1 MSGITLAL
9 RSEENRLARSSTF
22 EIKRGMSAVS
32 VFMSSFGFGLMTAAV
47 LAIATV
53 GFTMQFAVTNVLN
66 LAYGSVMINSAFVAY
81 YFNARGMNAWVTLVF
96 GMVTGAVVSWALNRF
111 VFTPFQRRNLA
122 PITVVIVALGVDLV
136 GTFGLQAIVG
146 GGYVSF
152 RLAPGQ
158 EYHILGM
165 FLSGMQLVIL
175 AICAV
180 VLGMIHWLL
189 KYTRLGK
196 AMRATSANPNLARNS
211 GVKTQMVISTTW
223 LISGALCGLAGTVFA
238 MNTGVFE
245 ATSAQLYIV
254 MLLAAMF
261 LGGPGEPYGAM
272 FGALTIGLATEIS
285 AAYISPQYKEVVAFL
300 ALLGMLTFRPYGI
313 FGSEK
318 TN

>member
-1 MSGITLAL
+1 
-9 RSEENRLARSSTF
+9 
-22 EIKRGMSAVS
+22 
-32 VFMSSFGFGLMTAAV
+32 MSSFGFGLITAAV

-66 LAYGSVMINSAFVAY
+66 LAYGSVMINSAFVSY
-81 YFNARGMNAWVTLVF
+81 YLNVHGLNAWVTLIGAVF
-96 GMVTGAVVSWALNRF
+96 TGAVVSWALNRF
-111 VFTPFQRRNLA
+111 IFTPFQRRNLA
-122 PITVVIVALGVDLV
+122 PITVVIVALGVDLI

-146 GGYVSF
+146 GNYVSF
-152 RLAPGQ
+152 RQSPGA
-158 EYHILGM
+158 EYHFLGM
-165 FLSGMQLVIL
+165 ILSGMQLIIL
-175 AICAV
+175 GICAV
-180 VLGMIHWLL
+180 VLGLVHWVL

-211 GVKTQMVISTTW
+211 GVKVQRVISTTW
-223 LISGALCGLAGTVFA
+223 LISGALCGLAGAVLT

-254 MLLAAMF
+254 LLLAAMF

-272 FGALTIGLATEIS
+272 FGALTIGLSTEIS
-285 AAYISPQYKEVVAFL
+285 AAYVNPQYKEVLAFL
-300 ALLGMLTFRPYGI
+300 VLLGMLTFRPYGI

>member
-1 MSGITLAL
+1 
-9 RSEENRLARSSTF
+9 
-22 EIKRGMSAVS
+22 
-32 VFMSSFGFGLMTAAV
+32 MSSFGFGLMTAAV

-96 GMVTGAVVSWALNRF
+96 GTATGAVASWALNRF

-152 RLAPGQ
+152 HQAPGQ

-165 FLSGMQLVIL
+165 FLSGMQLIIL
-175 AICAV
+175 AICAA
-180 VLGMIHWLL
+180 VLGIIHWLL

-211 GVKTQMVISTTW
+211 GVKTQLVISTTW
-223 LISGALCGLAGTVFA
+223 LISGALCGLAGTIFA

-285 AAYISPQYKEVVAFL
+285 AAYISPQYKEVVAFV

>member
-1 MSGITLAL
+1 
-9 RSEENRLARSSTF
+9 
-22 EIKRGMSAVS
+22 
-32 VFMSSFGFGLMTAAV
+32 MSSFGFGLITAAV
-47 LAIATV
+47 LAIAAV

-66 LAYGSVMINSAFVAY
+66 LAYGSVMINSAFVSY
-81 YFNARGMNAWVTLVF
+81 YLNVHGVAPWVSLF
-96 GMVTGAVVSWALNRF
+96 GGVATGAVVSWALNRF
-111 VFTPFQRRNLA
+111 IFTPFQRRNLA

-136 GTFGLQAIVG
+136 GTIGLQAVVG

-152 RLAPGQ
+152 RQSPGT
-158 EYHILGM
+158 EFHVLGM
-165 FLSGMQLVIL
+165 YLSGLQLIIL
-175 AICAV
+175 AICVV
-180 VLGMIHWLL
+180 VLGMVHWLL

-211 GVKTQMVISTTW
+211 GVKVQWVISTTW

-245 ATSAQLYIV
+245 ATSAQLYV
-254 MLLAAMF
+254 VLLLAATF

-285 AAYISPQYKEVVAFL
+285 AAYISPQYKEVIAFVV
-300 ALLGMLTFRPYGI
+300 LLGMLTFRPYGI

-318 TN
+318 TL

>member
-1 MSGITLAL
+1 
-9 RSEENRLARSSTF
+9 
-22 EIKRGMSAVS
+22 
-32 VFMSSFGFGLMTAAV
+32 MSSFGFGLMTAAV

-81 YFNARGMNAWVTLVF
+81 YFNNKGMNAWVTLAF
-96 GMVTGAVVSWALNRF
+96 GVVVGSVVSWALNRF
-111 VFTPFQRRNLA
+111 IFTPFQRRNLA

-152 RLAPGQ
+152 HQSTGR
-158 EYHILGM
+158 EFHILGM
-165 FLSGMQLVIL
+165 FLSGLQLIVL

-180 VLGMIHWLL
+180 VLGLIHWLL

-211 GVKTQMVISTTW
+211 GVKTQRVISTTW
-223 LISGALCGLAGTVFA
+223 LISGALCGLAGTIFA

-300 ALLGMLTFRPYGI
+300 ALLGMLAFRPYGI

-318 TN
+318 TS

>member
-1 MSGITLAL
+1 
-9 RSEENRLARSSTF
+9 
-22 EIKRGMSAVS
+22 
-32 VFMSSFGFGLMTAAV
+32 MSSFGFGLMTAAV

-81 YFNARGMNAWVTLVF
+81 YLNDHGMNAWFTLAF
-96 GMVTGAVVSWALNRF
+96 GVLIGAVASWALNKF

-146 GGYVSF
+146 GSYVSF
-152 RLAPGQ
+152 RVSSGR
-158 EYHILGM
+158 EFHILGM
-165 FLSGMQLVIL
+165 YLSGLQLIIL
-175 AICAV
+175 AICAA
-180 VLGMIHWLL
+180 VLILIHWLL

-196 AMRATSANPNLARNS
+196 AMRATSANASLARNS
-211 GVKTQMVISTTW
+211 GVKTQRVISTTW
-223 LISGALCGLAGTVFA
+223 LISGALCGLAGTIFA

-285 AAYISPQYKEVVAFL
+285 AAYISPQYKEVVAFVV
-300 ALLGMLTFRPYGI
+300 LLGMLTFRPYGI

>member
-1 MSGITLAL
+1 MSV
-9 RSEENRLARSSTF
+9 
-22 EIKRGMSAVS
+22 VS

-96 GMVTGAVVSWALNRF
+96 GIVTGAVVSWALNRF

>member
-1 MSGITLAL
+1 
-9 RSEENRLARSSTF
+9 
-22 EIKRGMSAVS
+22 
-32 VFMSSFGFGLMTAAV
+32 MSSFGFGLITAAV

-66 LAYGSVMINSAFVAY
+66 LAYGSIMINSAFVTY
-81 YFNARGMNAWVTLVF
+81 YVNQRGVSAWVALIGGVA
-96 GMVTGAVVSWALNRF
+96 TGAIASWLLNRF
-111 VFTPFQRRNLA
+111 IYTPFQRRNLA
-122 PITVVIVALGVDLV
+122 PITVVIVSLGIDLI

-152 RLAPGQ
+152 NQSQGH
-158 EYHILGM
+158 EYHIAGM
-165 FLSGMQLVIL
+165 LLSGLQLIIIG
-175 AICAV
+175 ICAV
-180 VLGMIHWLL
+180 VLVGVHGLL

-196 AMRATSANPNLARNS
+196 AMRATSANKNLARNS
-211 GVKTQMVISTTW
+211 GIKTQFIISTTW

-238 MNTGVFE
+238 MNAGVFE

-254 MLLAAMF
+254 LLLAAMF

-272 FGALTIGLATEIS
+272 FGAITIGLATEIS
-285 AAYISPQYKEVVAFL
+285 AAYINPDYKEVIAFVVL
-300 ALLGMLTFRPYGI
+300 IAMLMFRPFGI

>member
-1 MSGITLAL
+1 
-9 RSEENRLARSSTF
+9 
-22 EIKRGMSAVS
+22 
-32 VFMSSFGFGLMTAAV
+32 MSSFGFGLITAAV

-66 LAYGSVMINSAFVAY
+66 LAYGSVMINSAFVSY
-81 YFNARGMNAWVTLVF
+81 YLNVHGLNAWVTLLGAVF
-96 GMVTGAVVSWALNRF
+96 TGAVVSWALNRF
-111 VFTPFQRRNLA
+111 IFTPFQRRNLA
-122 PITVVIVALGVDLV
+122 PITVVIVALGVDLI

-146 GGYVSF
+146 GNYVSF
-152 RLAPGQ
+152 RQSPGA
-158 EYHILGM
+158 EYHFLGM
-165 FLSGMQLVIL
+165 ILSGLQLIIL
-175 AICAV
+175 VICAV
-180 VLGMIHWLL
+180 VLGLVHWVL

-211 GVKTQMVISTTW
+211 GVKVQRVISTTW
-223 LISGALCGLAGTVFA
+223 LISGALCGLAGAVLT

-254 MLLAAMF
+254 LLLAAMF

-272 FGALTIGLATEIS
+272 FGALTIGLTTEIS
-285 AAYISPQYKEVVAFL
+285 AAYVNPQYKEVFAFL
-300 ALLGMLTFRPYGI
+300 VLLGMLTFRPYGI

>member
-1 MSGITLAL
+1 
-9 RSEENRLARSSTF
+9 
-22 EIKRGMSAVS
+22 
-32 VFMSSFGFGLMTAAV
+32 MSSFGFGLITAAV

-66 LAYGSVMINSAFVAY
+66 LAYGSVMINSAFVSY
-81 YFNARGMNAWVTLVF
+81 YLNVHGLNAWVTLVGAVF
-96 GMVTGAVVSWALNRF
+96 TGAVVSWALNRF
-111 VFTPFQRRNLA
+111 IFTPFQRRNLA
-122 PITVVIVALGVDLV
+122 PITVVIVALGVDLI

-146 GGYVSF
+146 GNYVSF
-152 RLAPGQ
+152 RQSPGA
-158 EYHILGM
+158 EYHFLGM
-165 FLSGMQLVIL
+165 ILSGMQLIIL

-180 VLGMIHWLL
+180 VLGLVHWVL

-211 GVKTQMVISTTW
+211 GVKVQRVISTTW
-223 LISGALCGLAGTVFA
+223 LISGALCGLAGAVLT

-254 MLLAAMF
+254 LLLAAMF

-272 FGALTIGLATEIS
+272 FGALTIGLSTEIS
-285 AAYISPQYKEVVAFL
+285 AAYVNPQYKEVFAFL
-300 ALLGMLTFRPYGI
+300 VLLGMLTFRPYGI

>member
-1 MSGITLAL
+1 
-9 RSEENRLARSSTF
+9 
-22 EIKRGMSAVS
+22 
-32 VFMSSFGFGLMTAAV
+32 MSSFGFGLMTAAV

-81 YFNARGMNAWVTLVF
+81 YFNNRGMNAWITLAF
-96 GMVTGAVVSWALNRF
+96 GMGIGAVASWALNRF

-122 PITVVIVALGVDLV
+122 PITVVIVALGVDLI

-152 RLAPGQ
+152 HLSTGR
-158 EYHILGM
+158 EFHILGM
-165 FLSGMQLVIL
+165 FLSAMQLIIL
-175 AICAV
+175 AITAV
-180 VLGMIHWLL
+180 VLGIIHWLL

-211 GVKTQMVISTTW
+211 GVKTQRVISTTW
-223 LISGALCGLAGTVFA
+223 LISGALCGLAGTIFA

-285 AAYISPQYKEVVAFL
+285 AAYISPQYKEVVAFV

-318 TN
+318 TI

>member
-1 MSGITLAL
+1 
-9 RSEENRLARSSTF
+9 
-22 EIKRGMSAVS
+22 
-32 VFMSSFGFGLMTAAV
+32 MSSFGFGLITAAV

-66 LAYGSVMINSAFVAY
+66 LAYGSIMINSAFVTY
-81 YFNARGMNAWVTLVF
+81 YVNQHGVSAWVALIGGVA
-96 GMVTGAVVSWALNRF
+96 TGAIASWLLNRF
-111 VFTPFQRRNLA
+111 IYTPFQRRNLA
-122 PITVVIVALGVDLV
+122 PITVVIVSLGIDLI

-152 RLAPGQ
+152 NQSQGH
-158 EYHILGM
+158 EYHIAGM
-165 FLSGMQLVIL
+165 LLSGLQLVIIG
-175 AICAV
+175 ICAV
-180 VLGMIHWLL
+180 VLVGVHGLL

-196 AMRATSANPNLARNS
+196 AMRATSANKNLARNS
-211 GVKTQMVISTTW
+211 GIKTQFIISTTW

-238 MNTGVFE
+238 MNAGVFE

-254 MLLAAMF
+254 LLLAAMF

-272 FGALTIGLATEIS
+272 FGAIIIGLATEVS
-285 AAYISPQYKEVVAFL
+285 AAYINPDYKEVIAFVVLL
-300 ALLGMLTFRPYGI
+300 AMLMFRPFGI

>member
-1 MSGITLAL
+1 
-9 RSEENRLARSSTF
+9 
-22 EIKRGMSAVS
+22 
-32 VFMSSFGFGLMTAAV
+32 MSSFGFGLITAAV

-66 LAYGSVMINSAFVAY
+66 LAYGSVMINSAFVSY
-81 YFNARGMNAWVTLVF
+81 YLNVHGMNAWFTLIGAVF
-96 GMVTGAVVSWALNRF
+96 TGSVVSWALNRF
-111 VFTPFQRRNLA
+111 IFTPFQRRNLA
-122 PITVVIVALGVDLV
+122 PITVVIVALGVDLI

-146 GGYVSF
+146 GNYVSF
-152 RLAPGQ
+152 RQAPGA
-158 EYHILGM
+158 EYHFLGM
-165 FLSGMQLVIL
+165 ILSGMQLIIL

-180 VLGMIHWLL
+180 VLGLVHWVL

-211 GVKTQMVISTTW
+211 GVKVQRVISTTW
-223 LISGALCGLAGTVFA
+223 LISGALCGLAGAVLT

-254 MLLAAMF
+254 LLLAAMF

-285 AAYISPQYKEVVAFL
+285 AAYVNPQYKEVIAFVV
-300 ALLGMLTFRPYGI
+300 LLGMLTFRPYGI

>member
-1 MSGITLAL
+1 
-9 RSEENRLARSSTF
+9 
-22 EIKRGMSAVS
+22 
-32 VFMSSFGFGLMTAAV
+32 MSSFGFGLITAAV

-66 LAYGSVMINSAFVAY
+66 LAYGSIMINSAFVTY
-81 YFNARGMNAWVTLVF
+81 YVNQRGVSAWVALIGGVA
-96 GMVTGAVVSWALNRF
+96 TGAIASWLLNRF
-111 VFTPFQRRNLA
+111 IYTPFQRRNLA
-122 PITVVIVALGVDLV
+122 PITVVIVSLGIDLI

-152 RLAPGQ
+152 SQSQGH
-158 EYHILGM
+158 EYHIAGM
-165 FLSGMQLVIL
+165 LLSGLQLIIIG
-175 AICAV
+175 ICAV
-180 VLGMIHWLL
+180 VLVGVHGLL

-196 AMRATSANPNLARNS
+196 AMRATSANKNLARNS
-211 GVKTQMVISTTW
+211 GIKTQFIISTTW

-238 MNTGVFE
+238 MNAGVFE

-254 MLLAAMF
+254 LLLAAMF

-272 FGALTIGLATEIS
+272 FGAITIGLATEVS
-285 AAYISPQYKEVVAFL
+285 AAYINPDYKEVIAFVVL
-300 ALLGMLTFRPYGI
+300 IAMLMFRPFGI